1 MAISVG
7 PLPFSSSTVGTLLSG
22 GRDEIH
28 SFVYPDP
35 IRLTPRFAAL
45 KESLTLGKESA
56 ISSSWHRLLQRLPA
70 EIEAVSSLGSNAIP
84 TICFEDT
91 ADSAQADRFLEDLGQ
106 RGVGI
111 IRGVVP
117 EDTALTWSHE
127 TEEYLRHSP
136 PVRSLSG
143 GYQAQ
148 DVYWSPAQVN
158 ARAHP
163 NLLAAQKFVMRVWKS
178 RDQNARVTTNFPIS
192 YADRM
197 ALKGL
202 EGPESS
208 PWATVDG
215 GSVERWEPDGYGRAG
230 TYKDIFE
237 GRWEDYDP
245 WESSTRL
252 GVTSDL
258 YHRAGACSIF
268 RMFQGWLAL
277 NHVPS
282 GPGSVRVCPL
292 PRLAT
297 AYFLLRPFFSGPSP
311 PSPPPSSSIPTPT
324 TPSPS
329 PKTGGDDAE
338 WAFDRPQNSILH
350 GALPGYA
357 QQITPSLHPHLQLD
371 RSLIPVPDLHP
382 GDYLVWHPDLIHR
395 VIPHDDG
402 SPPLPPPSPRPHQHR
417 CPSADPES
425 PSRST
430 PSVAAAAAA
439 AATCMYLPACPLTQT
454 NALYLARQRKAF
466 LLGQPGPDFAWG
478 GGHGH
483 GHGHEHG
490 RRESGGT
497 AWSRD
502 GSDSGCG
509 CGVGATISRPGA
521 QEVLDAGG
529 DDGLRA
535 MGLLPWDEEEADED
549 KEREVLAMANGIL
562 FPDLYDMFE

>member
-1 MAISVG
+1 MVFFDNAGGPSLVDYISRSFRRYVFLASSLLRFPANPAPDLPLTPSLPCQLSVFPAMAISVG

-245 WESSTRL
+245 WE
-252 GVTSDL
+252 
-258 YHRAGACSIF
+258 
-268 RMFQGWLAL
+268 
-277 NHVPS
+277 
-282 GPGSVRVCPL
+282 VCL
-292 PRLAT
+292 H
-297 AYFLLRPFFSGPSP
+297 LL
-311 PSPPPSSSIPTPT
+311 
-324 TPSPS
+324 SPS
-329 PKTGGDDAE
+329 
-338 WAFDRPQNSILH
+338 IL
-350 GALPGYA
+350 
-357 QQITPSLHPHLQLD
+357 
-371 RSLIPVPDLHP
+371 
-382 GDYLVWHPDLIHR
+382 
-395 VIPHDDG
+395 
-402 SPPLPPPSPRPHQHR
+402 
-417 CPSADPES
+417 
-425 PSRST
+425 
-430 PSVAAAAAA
+430 
-439 AATCMYLPACPLTQT
+439 
-454 NALYLARQRKAF
+454 
-466 LLGQPGPDFAWG
+466 
-478 GGHGH
+478 
-483 GHGHEHG
+483 
-490 RRESGGT
+490 
-497 AWSRD
+497 
-502 GSDSGCG
+502 
-509 CGVGATISRPGA
+509 
-521 QEVLDAGG
+521 
-529 DDGLRA
+529 
-535 MGLLPWDEEEADED
+535 
-549 KEREVLAMANGIL
+549 
-562 FPDLYDMFE
+562 